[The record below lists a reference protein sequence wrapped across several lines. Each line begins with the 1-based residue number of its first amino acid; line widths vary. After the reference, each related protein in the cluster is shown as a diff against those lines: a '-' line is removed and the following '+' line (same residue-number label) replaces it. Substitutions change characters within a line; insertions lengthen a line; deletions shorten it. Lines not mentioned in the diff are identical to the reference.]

1 VAKNASGFYRFLA
14 VINVI
19 LVVLYYC
26 SHALGCTKQ
35 RKSSASCSSAAT
47 RHGHLTLQLP
57 IVYLRARRIDFPISF
72 GHDVLRKGNH
82 YIFLSENG
90 ALIPIRLSPF
100 SLHGQLF
107 YLYLPIQVAKQDDED
122 ERR

>member
-1 VAKNASGFYRFLA
+1 MYKTKKKSCVLFL
-14 VINVI
+14 
-19 LVVLYYC
+19 
-26 SHALGCTKQ
+26 
-35 RKSSASCSSAAT
+35 SCH

-90 ALIPIRLSPF
+90 ALIPIRLFPF

-107 YLYLPIQVAKQDDED
+107 YLYLPIQVAKQGAGD